1 MDFPVNINGV
11 KRFIGD
17 FDSYQTVEYVPFR
30 VPDTGRKVAVV
41 GAGPAGL
48 TCSYFLR
55 CLGHTVTVFEK
66 QEAAGGML
74 RWGIPYYRLPDD
86 VLGREIKAV
95 INLGVEM
102 RYNRELGKEFTIQ
115 SLKREGYEAIFLG
128 VGAQKS
134 SRMATPGEDLPGV
147 MTGLD
152 LLARLARNDKPNLGD
167 FVVIFGGGNTA
178 MDAAGSVVR
187 LGVEKVIVVYRRTRA
202 EMPAQNIE
210 IEEAV
215 EEGVKIMYRTAPLA
229 IARENDA
236 LSVRCIKME
245 LGEPDVS
252 GRRRPIPVEGSEFTI
267 PCSTIVT
274 AMGQIVDNECIAR
287 DDLTTKHGMI
297 LTDGDTTETSIPSV
311 FSGGDCVSGPDIAI
325 NAIGAGKR
333 AALEIDEYLRT
344 GLCKSVSEQYNC
356 TKGRWDKISP
366 EELKRA
372 IPSDRLEVPILPLE
386 IRKATFR
393 EMTMTWDRES
403 AMQDA
408 ARCLSCGCTERYTC
422 VLRDYASE
430 YGVEFDQVTR
440 ARPLP
445 IDDNHLFI
453 VRDPG
458 KCILCNLCLKI
469 CREMEGSSALSF
481 YEEDNVLTI
490 GPNDHRPFDMTAC
503 VACGHCATTCPTGA
517 LSFKPFFPDIYRA
530 LNDSKL
536 TIVAQIAPAVRATF
550 AKQYGIDA
558 QDAMAVLSAGLKEV
572 GFDFVFDTCWAA
584 DLTIM
589 EEGTEF
595 LSRVAGGGI
604 LPQITSCCPAWVNY
618 CEKMAPDILPHLSSC
633 KSFQQMFGSVMK
645 HYFARQLKVSP
656 EHLFL
661 SPSCPATRKST
672 KHGGPSSIKT
682 ASLT

>member
-1 MDFPVNINGV
+1 
-11 KRFIGD
+11 
-17 FDSYQTVEYVPFR
+17 
-30 VPDTGRKVAVV
+30 
-41 GAGPAGL
+41 
-48 TCSYFLR
+48 
-55 CLGHTVTVFEK
+55 
-66 QEAAGGML
+66 
-74 RWGIPYYRLPDD
+74 
-86 VLGREIKAV
+86 
-95 INLGVEM
+95 
-102 RYNRELGKEFTIQ
+102 
-115 SLKREGYEAIFLG
+115 
-128 VGAQKS
+128 
-134 SRMATPGEDLPGV
+134 
-147 MTGLD
+147 
-152 LLARLARNDKPNLGD
+152 
-167 FVVIFGGGNTA
+167 
-178 MDAAGSVVR
+178 
-187 LGVEKVIVVYRRTRA
+187 
-202 EMPAQNIE
+202 
-210 IEEAV
+210 
-215 EEGVKIMYRTAPLA
+215 
-229 IARENDA
+229 
-236 LSVRCIKME
+236 
-245 LGEPDVS
+245 
-252 GRRRPIPVEGSEFTI
+252 
-267 PCSTIVT
+267 
-274 AMGQIVDNECIAR
+274 
-287 DDLTTKHGMI
+287 
-297 LTDGDTTETSIPSV
+297 
-311 FSGGDCVSGPDIAI
+311 
-325 NAIGAGKR
+325 
-333 AALEIDEYLRT
+333 
-344 GLCKSVSEQYNC
+344 
-356 TKGRWDKISP
+356 
-366 EELKRA
+366 
-372 IPSDRLEVPILPLE
+372 
-386 IRKATFR
+386 
-393 EMTMTWDRES
+393 MTWDRES
-403 AMQDA
+403 AMQEA

-490 GPNDHRPFDMTAC
+490 GPNDHRPLDMTAC

-633 KSFQQMFGSVMK
+633 KSF
-645 HYFARQLKVSP
+645 
-656 EHLFL
+656 
-661 SPSCPATRKST
+661 
-672 KHGGPSSIKT
+672 
-682 ASLT
+682 